1 MAITLAAANTYFED
15 RNHPEAAIW
24 AAFDSDQ
31 QDAAIAQAKRLLMR
45 QRMVPYY
52 TVSGTDPGDQTN
64 TLDTDTT
71 SDTDFPREDL
81 ATYEQALH
89 ILKFSD
95 AVPDGTKT
103 GPKWIAAN
111 IRPLREQGVDPND
124 IAPEAR
130 RWMGWGYRAPMVVRG

>member
-1 MAITLAAANTYFED
+1 MAINLSGADTYFED

-24 AAFDSDQ
+24 QAFDSDKQ
-31 QDAAIAQAKRLLMR
+31 EAAITHAIRLLSR

-52 TVSGTDPGDQTN
+52 TVTGTDPGDQSN
-64 TLDTDTT
+64 ALDTDTT
-71 SDTDFPREDL
+71 TATQFPREDL

-111 IRPLREQGVDPND
+111 IRPLREQGVDPYM

-130 RWMGWGYRAPMVVRG
+130 KWMGWNYRAPMVMRG